1 MLDSATVGLNLLY
14 NQSMLAPM
22 AIRQKEIPTA
32 GTADK
37 NLAIMGDVLIEN
49 VASTRRRA
57 ILYLEINCILKL
69 SFWALL
75 FDSFVSHDADMGFQ
89 YFLL

>member
-1 MLDSATVGLNLLY
+1 
-14 NQSMLAPM
+14 M
-22 AIRQKEIPTA
+22 AILQKEIPTA
-32 GTADK
+32 GTDDN

-49 VASTRRRA
+49 VASTRSRA

-75 FDSFVSHDADMGFQ
+75 FDSFVSHDVDMVSQ